1 MPILWI
7 VIYCLIA
14 VLVLFVLTFHSEM
27 LDEKNRCDGLAKSAP
42 PDGEKP
48 KNKDLPHSV

>member
-14 VLVLFVLTFHSEM
+14 VAILFALTYHSEV
-27 LDEKNRCDGLAKSAP
+27 LDEKRRCDGLAKSHHR
-42 PDGEKP
+42 DEKP
-48 KNKDLPHSV
+48 AGKDLPRSA